1 MKVDII
7 TGKEIKGGKAYRV
20 KEDKIIEVLRAIK
33 KRLGQLKG
41 NELFVSE
48 ENLEAYKKKR
58 KKFETNLMI
67 VGGISVII
75 LLLTF
80 ALPLLSLDIG
90 KALSGLL
97 LSIIISA
104 LLFIL
109 AITQYVPAIEE
120 EPVSLGKKQRR
131 RKK

>member
-7 TGKEIKGGKAYRV
+7 TGKEISGGKAYKV
-20 KEDKIIEVLRAIK
+20 KDDKIIELLRKIK
-33 KRLGQLKG
+33 KRFGKLKG

-48 ENLEAYKKKR
+48 ENLETYKKKR

-67 VGGISVII
+67 VGGISIII

-80 ALPLLSLDIG
+80 VLPLLSLDIG
-90 KALSGLL
+90 KAIVGLL
-97 LSIIISA
+97 LSAVISA

-120 EPVSLGKKQRR
+120 EPVNIRR
-131 RKK
+131 RK